1 MGRRSAPKSARKLAA
16 NLNMGTASPPETPM
30 ASPVAR
36 RRNNGRKRRDS
47 RSGRKG
53 EQPRH
58 HNLPPLQSHTTP
70 PRPAAPSPI
79 PAGVSV
85 PPHLHYSRISPQSSP
100 SDLTDTEYPES
111 ESMEASSSEDSDS
124 DSDSDY
130 PARPRRCGLAGPTS
144 RIPTS
149 PDDRPGLEVEEL
161 SDFDPMDSDR
171 EDVLRPAGYE
181 SPASGRSR
189 PTSRSGPTASRSR
202 GLDREFVENMQN
214 LTCSNDSDDEFD
226 ADDAALREFVQ
237 RQKELKRRHR
247 ISHGSSIGKRTI
259 SERGDSD
266 HEDLKPFPNGESPA
280 SDRRMRRRVGDRRGS
295 IFHDHAPDR
304 ISELDEPDSEESEEE
319 SDDNL
324 ARELPYFDLEI
335 MEVDDSD

>member
-1 MGRRSAPKSARKLAA
+1 MGRKSARKPARKLAA
-16 NLNMGTASPPETPM
+16 NLNMGTASPPETPI

-47 RSGRKG
+47 KSGRRA
-53 EQPRH
+53 EQSRH
-58 HNLPPLQSHTTP
+58 HNPPPPLQSHTTP

-79 PAGVSV
+79 SAGVSV

-111 ESMEASSSEDSDS
+111 ESVEASSSEDSDS
-124 DSDSDY
+124 ESDSDY
-130 PARPRRCGLAGPTS
+130 PARPRRRGLAGSTS
-144 RIPTS
+144 RIATS
-149 PDDRPGLEVEEL
+149 LDRSRLEVEEL

-171 EDVLRPAGYE
+171 EDILRPAGYE
-181 SPASGRSR
+181 SPGSGRSR
-189 PTSRSGPTASRSR
+189 PTSRSGPAASRSR
-202 GLDREFVENMQN
+202 GLEREFVENMQN

-266 HEDLKPFPNGESPA
+266 HEDLKPFINGESPA

-304 ISELDEPDSEESEEE
+304 ISELDEPDSEESEED

-324 ARELPYFDLEI
+324 ARQLPYFDLEI

>member
-1 MGRRSAPKSARKLAA
+1 
-16 NLNMGTASPPETPM
+16 
-30 ASPVAR
+30 
-36 RRNNGRKRRDS
+36 
-47 RSGRKG
+47 
-53 EQPRH
+53 
-58 HNLPPLQSHTTP
+58 
-70 PRPAAPSPI
+70 
-79 PAGVSV
+79 
-85 PPHLHYSRISPQSSP
+85 
-100 SDLTDTEYPES
+100 
-111 ESMEASSSEDSDS
+111 MEASSSEDPESESDS
-124 DSDSDY
+124 EFEADY
-130 PARPRRCGLAGPTS
+130 PARPRRRGLTGSTS
-144 RIPTS
+144 RIATS
-149 PDDRPGLEVEEL
+149 LDRSRLEVEEL

-181 SPASGRSR
+181 SPGSGRSR

-202 GLDREFVENMQN
+202 GLEREFVEHMQN

-266 HEDLKPFPNGESPA
+266 HEDLKPFINGESPA

-304 ISELDEPDSEESEEE
+304 ISELEEPDSDESEED

-324 ARELPYFDLEI
+324 ARQLPYFDLEI
-335 MEVDDSD
+335 MEVDDLD